1 MGLFDRLA
9 HAWNAFSA
17 DERRGYATT
26 QQLGLGSATNPSL
39 FTRWGISD
47 RSLVDAIYSRI
58 ANDVSV
64 QIVKEVI
71 ADDNDRFTSY
81 VKSGLTECLSVEANA
96 DQTGR
101 ELIRDI
107 CWTLF
112 DDGVAAVVPVDTT
125 MDPTNTG
132 TYEINS
138 LRVGRVTNWYP
149 AHVAVSLY
157 NEKTGE
163 RKEITVPKKICAIIQ
178 NPHYDVMNKPL
189 GTMSRLTEKLSLL
202 DKSDRLMSSGK
213 IDMIL
218 QLPYVVKNER
228 RVKDARNRVGELE
241 KQLKDSTY
249 GVAYVDG
256 TERITQLNRPVENT
270 LFPQI
275 EYLTNQLYDMLG
287 ITAEVFK
294 GTAEEAAML
303 NYYQRTIRPILD
315 AIVEEMTRKF
325 ITKNAR
331 TRGHR
336 VMYFR
341 DPFQL
346 VPVSSIADIA
356 DKFTRNAILTT
367 NEVRGI
373 IGMAPVADPMAD
385 ELSNKNLPADQ
396 QPGAFDEGPQNES
409 LEEDSELMDDGEVLM
424 EDEDE
429 EVWE

>member
-17 DERRGYATT
+17 EERRGYATT

-81 VKSGLTECLSVEANA
+81 VKSGLTECLSVEANV

-163 RKEITVPKKICAIIQ
+163 RKEITVPKKICAIVQ

-336 VMYFR
+336 IMYFR

-396 QPGAFDEGPQNES
+396 QPGAFDEDPQNES